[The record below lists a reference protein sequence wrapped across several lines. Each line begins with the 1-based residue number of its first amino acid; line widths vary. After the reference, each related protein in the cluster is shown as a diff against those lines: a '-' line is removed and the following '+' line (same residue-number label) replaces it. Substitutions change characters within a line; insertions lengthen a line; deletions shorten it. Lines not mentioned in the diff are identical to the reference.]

1 MRRTF
6 VPRPRLVLF
15 VVLVMLAGSSLP
27 ALAHAEFLRSN
38 PEANAVLDTA
48 PAFIEIE
55 FTERLEQTYSQIKVY
70 DAAGIAVDGGDSRV
84 DPTNPIR
91 LTVSLRSLPQG
102 VYTVVWRVLSAI
114 DGHVTSGAFAFAVG
128 QQAAPSIPVLTPG
141 SMSLPAHAH
150 TGTFFRWMVFL
161 SLAVLFGGNVF
172 VLAVWE
178 PARRRAG
185 GASAAPGLSPPWR
198 EWTAYALVVFFAGSL
213 LMLLGQAGGI
223 TDADLVLPW
232 NPAVSQV
239 LFTTRYGAIWL
250 VRIVLGLA
258 LVAVAFG
265 RNLRPYLPSAGLAGL
280 MLITVSLLSHAA
292 SDIPPTLPVLV
303 DTLHFLAASVWVGGL
318 LFFAGGLS
326 NARSLPTPRKTSFT
340 ADLIPRFSS
349 LAITSVATLAVTGLF
364 ASLSR
369 VGSWEALFGTLY
381 GRTLIFKLAIA
392 VPMLAFGANNLLRV
406 TPRMQRAA
414 ATRAGDASLVERFR
428 GYVTTESYLG
438 MALFLSVALLTAVP
452 PAHTPPRPTGI
463 TTVTRADDLAMALEI
478 SPGRVGVN
486 AFSLR
491 LTSGG
496 RPLEH
501 VREVSLRFDPS
512 DGHLPTSELVLEEK
526 GNGEYT
532 AQGANLS
539 LPTNWRVRAAIRRQ
553 DRFDTFGDMRLDL
566 SPASARTPWS
576 LAAGVTLLVGAFAY
590 VSAQRRLA
598 PTRTAFVGFGIVPA
612 IALAVAGISVA
623 SRLPPT
629 TPADQINPIPP
640 TAESISKGTGLYQ
653 ANCLPC
659 HGESGKGDGPVG
671 LTLRPPPADLVQHA
685 VPGVHTDGQ
694 LFEWISH
701 GYPGSVMPGFEGR
714 LTDEERWH
722 IVNFLRTLAP
732 P

>member
-1 MRRTF
+1 M
-6 VPRPRLVLF
+6 PRPRV
-15 VVLVMLAGSSLP
+15 VVLVLLAMLAGSVLP

-38 PEANAVLDTA
+38 PEPNAVLDAA
-48 PAFIEIE
+48 PAFVEIDL
-55 FTERLEQTYSQIKVY
+55 TEALEQTYSRISVF
-70 DAAGIAVDGGDSRV
+70 DAAGVQVDGGDSRV
-84 DPTNPIR
+84 DPANPMR
-91 LTVSLRSLPQG
+91 LTVSLRSIPQG
-102 VYTVVWRVLSAI
+102 VYTVVWRVLSSV

-128 QQAAPSIPVLTPG
+128 QEAAPSIPVSTPG
-141 SMSLPAHAH
+141 SLSLPAHAH

-172 VLAVWE
+172 ILAAWE

-185 GASAAPGLSPPWR
+185 GASPPPSLFPPWR

-232 NPAVSQV
+232 DPAVSQV

-265 RNLRPYLPSAGLAGL
+265 RNHRPYLPSAALASL
-280 MLITVSLLSHAA
+280 MLITVSLVSHAA
-292 SDIPPTLPVLV
+292 SDIPPALPVLV

-318 LFFAGGLS
+318 LYFAGGLS
-326 NARSLPTPRKTSFT
+326 SAKSLPTPRKTAFT

-369 VGSWEALFGTLY
+369 VGSWEGLFGTLY
-381 GRTLIFKLAIA
+381 GRTLIFKLAIGA
-392 VPMLAFGANNLLRV
+392 LMLGFGANNLLRV
-406 TPRMQRAA
+406 TPRMQRAPA
-414 ATRAGDASLVERFR
+414 RTGDASLVERFR

-438 MALFLSVALLTAVP
+438 MALFLSVALLTAIP

-486 AFSLR
+486 TFSLR

-496 RPLEH
+496 RALEH
-501 VREVSLRFDPS
+501 VREVSLRFDPT
-512 DGHLPTSELVLEEK
+512 DGRLPTSELVLEEK
-526 GNGEYT
+526 GNGEYA

-539 LPTNWRVRAAIRRQ
+539 LPTNWRVRAAVRRQ
-553 DRFDTFGDMRLDL
+553 DRFDTFGDLRLDL

-576 LAAGVTLLVGAFAY
+576 RAAGLALLLGAVAY
-590 VSAQRRLA
+590 FSAQRRLA
-598 PTRTAFVGFGIVPA
+598 PTRIAFVGYGIVPA
-612 IALAVAGISVA
+612 VALAMAGISVA
-623 SRLPPT
+623 SRIPPI

-640 TAESISKGTGLYQ
+640 TSQSISEGAGVYQ
-653 ANCLPC
+653 TNCLPC
-659 HGESGKGDGPVG
+659 HGVTGKGDGPVG

-701 GYPGSVMPGFEGR
+701 GYPGSVMPGFDGR
-714 LTDEERWH
+714 LTEEERWH
-722 IVNFLRTLAP
+722 LVNFLRTLAP